1 MFMRMKFIALAV
13 LVLSLIVSSLLL
25 YVKTVELDSAKN
37 KLSEANL
44 KIDSYVKSQELQN
57 QRIEM
62 LAEIGDQSVRELKSA
77 HDEINRLAD
86 KLRSGPSRVFVKAS
100 CPKSVSDTS
109 TAGSVGNAGTPQLN
123 EAARED
129 YLHLRRMMVDSEQQI
144 KYLQSYIK
152 TQCMVI
158 E

>member
-1 MFMRMKFIALAV
+1 M

-62 LAEIGDQSVRELKSA
+62 LAEIGDQSAKELKNA

-86 KLRSGPSRVFVKAS
+86 QLRTGPSRVFVKAS
-100 CPKSVSDTS
+100 CPKPVSDTS
-109 TAGSVGNAGTPQLN
+109 TAGIVGNAGAPQLN

-152 TQCMVI
+152 TQCMVTQ
-158 E
+158 

>member
-1 MFMRMKFIALAV
+1 MRMKFIALAV

-25 YVKTVELDSAKN
+25 YVKVVELDSAKN

-62 LAEIGDQSVRELKSA
+62 LAEIGDQSAKELKNA

-86 KLRSGPSRVFVKAS
+86 QLRAGPSRVFVKAS
-100 CPKSVSDTS
+100 CPKPVPDTA

-144 KYLQSYIK
+144 KYLQKYIQ
-152 TQCMVI
+152 TQCI
-158 E
+158 R